1 MVSTGLNSSEQEAEL
16 TPGADNP
23 AADIVVGLTS
33 DNDVATIGEVVRTV
47 QAGLTRSLH
56 AHSVRFVLADAGS
69 DDGTRDAAIEAA
81 QPSPL
86 VLVEYKKTT
95 KLRALAYHGQVAR
108 PAALRAILQ
117 AARQLEAKA
126 CAVIDARLQTVGPE
140 WIERLVGPV
149 LTDAFDYISPNYLRH
164 PNEGAIS
171 KSIVY
176 PMFRALYG
184 VRLRQPAASD
194 FGCSRRVLEHY
205 LEQDFWDA
213 EQARWGIDLW
223 LATAA
228 VSGGFRA
235 CEAALGP
242 RRIATRGTPV
252 DLSTTLAQLVGA
264 LFAELDERADLWQR
278 VRSSSPIPV
287 FGTAPVGLQS
297 ERPPLNVDSLI
308 ESFRLGYRELREIWT
323 WVLPPRTIV
332 ELRKLTEATP
342 ERFRFDDRLWAT
354 IIYDFALGY
363 SLGALPRDHLLRS
376 LTPLYTG
383 WLAAFVLHTENATPN
398 QVEQRIEELCLA
410 FEAEKRHLI
419 SRWRWPERLR

>member
-1 MVSTGLNSSEQEAEL
+1 MVSTGLNSSEQEADVA
-16 TPGADNP
+16 PAADSA

-33 DNDVATIGEVVRTV
+33 DNDVATIGDVVRTL
-47 QAGLTRSLH
+47 QAGLTRSLR
-56 AHSVRFVLADAGS
+56 AHRAKFVLADAGS
-69 DDGTRDAAIEAA
+69 DDGTRDAASEAA
-81 QPSPL
+81 QPFPL
-86 VLVEYKKTT
+86 VLVEYKQST
-95 KLRALAYHGQVAR
+95 KLRALPYHGQTAR

-117 AARQLEAKA
+117 AAQRLEAKA
-126 CAVIDARLQTVGPE
+126 CAVIDARLQTVEPE

-149 LTDAFDYISPNYLRH
+149 LTDEFDYISPYHLRH
-164 PNEGAIS
+164 PHEGAIT

-184 VRLRQPAASD
+184 VRVRQPAASD
-194 FGCSRRVLEHY
+194 FGCSRRLLEHY

-213 EQARWGIDLW
+213 DQARWGIDLW
-223 LATAA
+223 LAASA

-242 RRIATRGTPV
+242 RRTAVRGTPI

-264 LFAELDERADLWQR
+264 LFVDLDERADVWQR
-278 VRSSSPIPV
+278 VRGSSPIPV
-287 FGTAPVGLQS
+287 FGTALPGVHS
-297 ERPPLNVDSLI
+297 DRPALNVESLMQ
-308 ESFRLGYRELREIWT
+308 SFRLGYRELREIWT

-383 WLAAFVLHTENATPN
+383 WLAAFVLHVENATPN